1 MAQSNN
7 KAAQEMAAA
16 HATAVQEAKDK
27 RVVDNEA
34 ISAGNAAA
42 TEASTPTA
50 AAAAPSAPST
60 STAATAAAA
69 AAATED
75 EDAMPGFDD
84 APTDI
89 ITATDEDDVADMI
102 ASARAADEVAINGD
116 TNPNVEGNPY
126 PNSSHYP
133 HPHPN
138 SHPRPNPNQV
148 AINGDARGVISKSEL
163 KREATAEA
171 DDAMPGA
178 PHRPT
183 AAPLP

>member
-27 RVVDNEA
+27 RVLDNEA

-42 TEASTPTA
+42 TEAATPA

-60 STAATAAAA
+60 STAATAAAAAA

-116 TNPNVEGNPY
+116 SNPNVDGNPY
-126 PNSSHYP
+126 PNPSLTLTL
-133 HPHPN
+133 
-138 SHPRPNPNQV
+138 
-148 AINGDARGVISKSEL
+148 I
-163 KREATAEA
+163 
-171 DDAMPGA
+171 
-178 PHRPT
+178 
-183 AAPLP
+183 